1 MKNYWKRF
9 SQRALAGCLLGAMTT
24 SNLGSMAWGQQRPG
38 QQGPQGP
45 YTPGQKVPGTGSQ
58 GTGSQATGNPTGNP
72 NGNQSVAP
80 PAAGYGNR
88 PSTGAQTNN
97 GNASSNGNPQ
107 PRQTQ
112 QQQGMQPN
120 QQGAANGANP
130 NLNPNLNP
138 NFNQPLNPVPA
149 GGQVPGGGTGKEI
162 ATADPYAA
170 KPLSQQEIA
179 YLDQVLNFWEKSTA
193 DITRYSC
200 KFKRWKYNSNDNF
213 VAQLSKDLKVDIRSV
228 NTTVAAGEVK
238 YMAPDKGMFKIDK
251 LLSLSGQIAN
261 NRPEYKEFDN
271 GFGEWWLCNGKEV
284 YEYDRKNKQ
293 CTKHTLPPEMQG
305 SAILDS
311 PMPFV
316 FGVKADKIKERYWV
330 RSFTPTDA
338 TGKPNNDLVVI
349 EAYPK
354 FQSDAVNYD
363 HVQIYLDRQAGL
375 PAMLIKFDTEHQD
388 EAGKVLSDKRE
399 IFEFTDREKNAN
411 LMQKISDVLFRKE
424 FIPFDVPSDWKTIE
438 IPYAPP
444 AQEGFRAAGIP
455 PAGLNPN
462 IPPK

>member
-9 SQRALAGCLLGAMTT
+9 RQLALAGFLLGAMTI
-24 SNLGSMAWGQQRPG
+24 SNLGSIAWGQQRP
-38 QQGPQGP
+38 GPQGP
-45 YTPGQKVPGTGSQ
+45 YTPGPKVPGTGN
-58 GTGSQATGNPTGNP
+58 QASGNPS
-72 NGNQSVAP
+72 GNQSVAP
-80 PAAGYGNR
+80 PAVGYGNR
-88 PSTGAQTNN
+88 PSTGAQPIN
-97 GNASSNGNPQ
+97 GNAPFNGNPQ
-107 PRQTQ
+107 LRQTP
-112 QQQGMQPN
+112 QQQGVQPN
-120 QQGAANGANP
+120 PLGTPSGS
-130 NLNPNLNP
+130 NPNLNP

-149 GGQVPGGGTGKEI
+149 GGQLPGGGTGKET
-162 ATADPYAA
+162 ATADPYAN
-170 KPLSQQEIA
+170 KPLSPQEVA

-193 DITRYSC
+193 DITKYAC

-228 NTTVAAGEVK
+228 NTTVASGEVK

-251 LLSLSGQIAN
+251 LLSLSGQIVN

-338 TGKPNNDLVVI
+338 TGKPSNDLVVI

-388 EAGKVLSDKRE
+388 EAGKVLNDKRE
-399 IFEFTDREKNAN
+399 IFEFTDREKNAT
-411 LMQKISDVLFRKE
+411 LLQKISDALFRKE

-444 AQEGFRAAGIP
+444 AQEGLRAAGVP
-455 PAGLNPN
+455 PVGSNPN
-462 IPPK
+462 IPPR

>member
-9 SQRALAGCLLGAMTT
+9 SQRALAGCLLGAMTI

-58 GTGSQATGNPTGNP
+58 GTGSQATGNP

-88 PSTGAQTNN
+88 PSTGAQPNN

-138 NFNQPLNPVPA
+138 NFNQPLNTVPA
-149 GGQVPGGGTGKEI
+149 GGQIPGGGTGKEI